1 MFTSISARRWWRA
14 GGALAM
20 TGLLMAAS
28 AQAAPIQFGGGT
40 YTQNFDTL
48 ATSGNNNPWS
58 NGSTLQGWYLFTM
71 ANAEVTT
78 YRAGSGSANNGA
90 FYSFGIGTDADR
102 ALGGIGSGSVS
113 GYIALAL
120 TNSSGAAIDTL
131 NIGFNGEQ
139 WRNGG
144 NVAAQPMALEYGFG
158 ASFGAVPQW
167 QAAPA
172 LGWNSPVT
180 GAAAAGVDGNGAGRV
195 PVSGS
200 LGSLA
205 WAPDQTLWLR
215 WIERNDTGNDHGLA
229 IDDFSLAAAAAPSG
243 STFSIAALDAD

>member
-120 TNSSGAAIDTL
+120 TNTSGRTINALDLA
-131 NIGFNGEQ
+131 FNGEQ

-144 NVAAQPMALEYGFG
+144 NTSAQTMVLEYGLG
-158 ASFGAVPQW
+158 DSFTTVTQWTAVP
-167 QAAPA
+167 A
-172 LGWNSPVT
+172 LHWESPVT
-180 GAAAAGVDGNGAGRV
+180 G
-195 PVSGS
+195 P
-200 LGSLA
+200 
-205 WAPDQTLWLR
+205 
-215 WIERNDTGNDHGLA
+215 
-229 IDDFSLAAAAAPSG
+229 
-243 STFSIAALDAD
+243 